1 MGQSRKRAAAGPVPP
16 ACSLPADLQ
25 WTRPDHRLA
34 LGCDLRG
41 QLVWE
46 GEVSV
51 TKECEQEV
59 PREGG
64 GSAEVTGYTIRNVPP
79 FGQLAY
85 AE

>member
-1 MGQSRKRAAAGPVPP
+1 MGQSREWQHARPVPP

-34 LGCDLRG
+34 LGGDLRG

-59 PREGG
+59 PWEGG
-64 GSAEVTGYTIRNVPP
+64 RSEEVTGPLTS
-79 FGQLAY
+79 F
-85 AE
+85 